1 MSDKKLNLYSRSSTL
16 FVMLFLAVGVI
27 VASYFYFY
35 GDKNKDD
42 AMLFDIDDQET
53 SETNF
58 NILEPELSPISDR
71 SLKHFTAAN
80 LYELNSIDRSKFRED
95 YVREYY
101 PPFII
106 IGTIIINEYDFG
118 LCGRRIYS
126 IGCGR
131 KVEGLSLSYIAFSGV
146 TLQDTANLTSGE
158 NIRLKCH
165 KIDVKDN
172 GNISVDYCDLIDI
185 VEDDFSE
192 NEQILFYEDYNID
205 QSREYLDNNN
215 CQVVSDKG
223 GKNKWSNDI
232 CNQSQY
238 GKGYID
244 GYNKIEI

>member
-1 MSDKKLNLYSRSSTL
+1 MI
-16 FVMLFLAVGVI
+16 GV
-27 VASYFYFY
+27 VVVSYLYFY
-35 GDKNKDD
+35 GDNKQG
-42 AMLFDIDDQET
+42 ATFFDVDDQEI
-53 SETNF
+53 SESNF
-58 NILEPELSPISDR
+58 NILEPEVSPISD
-71 SLKHFTAAN
+71 SNLKHFTAAS

-95 YVREYY
+95 YIREYY

-106 IGTIIINEYDFG
+106 TGTVIINEYDVG
-118 LCGRRIYS
+118 LCGRNIYS

-131 KVEGLSLSYIAFSGV
+131 KVEGIALSYITFSGV
-146 TLQDTANLTSGE
+146 ALQDITNLTSGE
-158 NIRLKCH
+158 NVRLKCH
-165 KIDVKDN
+165 KIDVEDN
-172 GNISVDYCDLIDI
+172 GNILVDYCDFIGI

-192 NEQILFYEDYNID
+192 NKQILFYEDYNID

-223 GKNKWSNDI
+223 GKHKWSSDI